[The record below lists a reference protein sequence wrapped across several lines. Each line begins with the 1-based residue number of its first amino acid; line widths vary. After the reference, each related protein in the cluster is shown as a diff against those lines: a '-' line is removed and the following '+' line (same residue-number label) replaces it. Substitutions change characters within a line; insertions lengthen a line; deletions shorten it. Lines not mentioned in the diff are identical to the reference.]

1 MQNGILLVHFRR
13 VLVQFLT
20 IMTGSNTLLT
30 IFQDVKECLH
40 TSVIH
45 EVVWSMAG
53 HRNQIIFISSGD
65 LSFGPFQPWLEE
77 VIKMWALEVDTAHWE
92 DVKTLISR
100 VTPIIYVL
108 NVLLLYHESWPSYTS
123 CNFFATQEKRN
134 YYLLLKGINSSTL
147 CQLDWRFLGAPMDQV
162 VGVITCVLDTLI

>member
-30 IFQDVKECLH
+30 IFLDVKECLH

-53 HRNQIIFISSGD
+53 HRNQTIFVSSRD
-65 LSFGPFQPWLEE
+65 LSLGPFQPWFEE
-77 VIKMWALEVDTAHWE
+77 VIKMWALEVDTTHWE
-92 DVKTLISR
+92 DVKKLISR
-100 VTPIIYVL
+100 VTTIIYVL

-134 YYLLLKGINSSTL
+134 YLLLKEINSSTL